1 MAHEFDGKKYT
12 AASTHQ
18 KEWGAKLI
26 HELSISG
33 TEKILDLGCG
43 DGALT
48 AQLAALTP
56 QGAVLGIDASYGDL
70 AP

>member
-12 AASTHQ
+12 AASAHQ

-26 HELSISG
+26 EELRISG
-33 TEKILDLGCG
+33 TERILDLGCG

-48 AQLAALTP
+48 A
-56 QGAVLGIDASYGDL
+56 
-70 AP
+70 